1 MKRFEN
7 KIVLVTGAASGIG
20 RACVARFV
28 AEGAVVIAIDQN
40 EDGLKET
47 INNLGQTD
55 SVYRL
60 CSVNNED
67 EVKQLYQ
74 SIISR
79 YFRIDVLVNMAGI
92 LRASYTSETSLSDFM
107 QLINVN
113 VVSTFLMCKYALPHL
128 LNTKGN
134 IVNAASTSASFG
146 HPYMAA
152 YSASKGAVAAFTK
165 SLAWEYLKTGVRINA
180 VAPGGINTP
189 MTAHNPLTPLGD
201 QYDPSLFIHLS
212 RPDGK
217 MGDPASVAGLIAM
230 LASDDASFMTGEI
243 VKIDGGNH
251 N

>member
-7 KIVLVTGAASGIG
+7 KIVMVTGAASGIG
-20 RACVARFV
+20 RACVERFV
-28 AEGAVVIAIDQN
+28 AEGALVIAIDQN
-40 EDGLKET
+40 EEGLKET
-47 INNLGQTD
+47 ISALGATD
-55 SVYRL
+55 SVYMI
-60 CSVNNED
+60 CSVND
-67 EVKQLYQ
+67 EEQVKHLYQ
-74 SIISR
+74 TILGR

-92 LRASYTSETSLSDFM
+92 LRASYTTDTSLTDFM

-113 VVSTFLMCKYALPHL
+113 LVSTFLMCKHALPHL
-128 LNTKGN
+128 LKTKGS

-152 YSASKGAVAAFTK
+152 YSASKGAIAAFTK
-165 SLAWEYLKTGVRINA
+165 SVAWEYLKTGVRINA

-189 MTAHNPLTPLGD
+189 MTAVDPLASLRNH
-201 QYDPSLFIHLS
+201 YDPSLFIHLS
-212 RPDGK
+212 RPDAV

-230 LASDDASFMTGEI
+230 LASNDASFMTGEI